1 MHLLTIFI
9 IIINILFFLYNEKI
23 AKIFNLY
30 DFPNSSRKIHIEKV
44 PLTGGIFFFLNFII
58 FFIATFF
65 LDNLFF
71 IFNDNLK
78 NFLFIISVFVL
89 FIIGLFDDK
98 FNFSAKKRLFLFIVV
113 ILINL
118 YFIPELHLKHIKIS
132 FLSYFYIGNYSIIWT
147 LICFLLFI
155 NAFNFFDGINLQSA
169 GLIYAICFFCL
180 YKNIFFEFFLI
191 ILLANSFFIYLNY
204 NFKTFLGNNGSFY
217 LPFLFGSIL
226 ISSYN
231 NSPSLMAD
239 EVVVLMLI
247 PGLDLV
253 RLFVQRIMNKTN
265 PMTADKNHIH
275 HYLIKKFSQ
284 TKSALIIQLLIWI
297 PLFLSQY
304 FGYIQFILIAQTISY
319 FLIIIRYKN

>member
-1 MHLLTIFI
+1 MHFFLLFI
-9 IIINILFFLYNEKI
+9 IIINTLLLIYNSQI
-23 AKIFNLY
+23 AKKFNLY
-30 DFPNSSRKIHIEKV
+30 DFPDNNRKIHIEKV
-44 PLTGGIFFFLNFII
+44 PLTGGIIFFLNLIVYFV
-58 FFIATFF
+58 ATFY

-78 NFLFIISVFVL
+78 NFIFIISVFVL
-89 FIIGLFDDK
+89 FIIGFFDDK
-98 FNFSAKKRLFLFIVV
+98 YNFSAKKRLFFFIVV

-132 FLSYFYIGNYSIIWT
+132 FLSNFYIGNYSIIWT

-180 YKNIFFEFFLI
+180 YKNIFSEFFLI

-204 NFKTFLGNNGSFY
+204 NSKMFLGNNGSFY

-265 PMTADKNHIH
+265 PMDADKHHIH

-297 PLFLSQY
+297 PLFLSQH

-319 FLIIIRYKN
+319 FLIILRYKS